1 MEQLYTKFLETIV
14 CAKEPEVLLIDSF
27 LVFFEL
33 FKKKNVNRIQI
44 WESIPEP
51 KENSIYYEY
60 CSDEPLSML
69 KFRVPVLPEDTKKNL
84 ENDTI
89 WEFEN
94 ITLEALSRF
103 NINSLIACEVCFNEK
118 NNTFLVLASKN
129 KNLNFTLEEKKL
141 LLKLKKLLEKEY
153 LKTEK
158 QYKSNDEIKRLQD
171 QNNHL
176 REQDRLRVNL
186 INNISHEL
194 RTPLASILG
203 FSNMLVTKQLDAFLV
218 KDVAEQIHQAAKR
231 LSTLITDFLH
241 INKADS
247 EGWSLNLEMC
257 DIGELIK
264 QSIEEFSRLYKEYKI
279 TYHILENY
287 SIIKTDPR
295 LIRQVLDNLVSN
307 AIKYSLVG
315 SSIIVTLDITQD
327 NKELKISVTD
337 QGIGI
342 NKEELS
348 KIFDRFYRSSNPE
361 VQKVTGSGL
370 GLAICKEIIVAL
382 NGKIEAESELNK
394 GSKFS
399 FTLPITE
406 PSIGLV

>member
-1 MEQLYTKFLETIV
+1 MF
-14 CAKEPEVLLIDSF
+14 
-27 LVFFEL
+27 FFEL
-33 FKKKNVNRIQI
+33 FKKKNINRVQI
-44 WESIPEP
+44 WESVSEP
-51 KENSIYYEY
+51 KENSVYYEY
-60 CSDEPLSML
+60 CGDEPLSML
-69 KFRVPVLPEDTKKNL
+69 KFRVPVLPENIKNYL
-84 ENDTI
+84 ENDTV

-94 ITLEALSRF
+94 ITLEALNRF
-103 NINSLIACEVCFNEK
+103 NINSLIACEVCLNKK
-118 NNTFLVLASKN
+118 NNAFLVVASKN

-141 LLKLKKLLEKEY
+141 LLKLKKLLAKEY

-158 QYKSNDEIKRLQD
+158 QYKSSDEIKRLQE

-203 FSNMLVTKQLDAFLV
+203 FSNMLVTKQLDAFSV

-287 SIIKTDPR
+287 PIIKTDPR

-348 KIFDRFYRSSNPE
+348 KIFDRFYRSNNPE

-370 GLAICKEIIVAL
+370 GLAICKEIVVAL

-406 PSIGLV
+406 PSAGIL